1 MVRVFSVYQ
10 FGGQVI
16 HRIPDDIR
24 TACLI
29 DSNHLALAKF
39 NHIIEI
45 VSLWSNNTGC
55 DLNGCDNSINHSN
68 DNDIQTQFAFPTVD
82 EVIEMFYCRFGE

>member
-16 HRIPDDIR
+16 HRVPDDIR
-24 TACLI
+24 AACLM
-29 DSNHLALAKF
+29 DSNHLALAKY

-45 VSLWSNNTGC
+45 VSLRGRIEC
-55 DLNGCDNSINHSN
+55 
-68 DNDIQTQFAFPTVD
+68 DNDINQAHGNDIQVQFAFPTID
-82 EVIEMFYCRFGE
+82 EVTEMMHCKFGE